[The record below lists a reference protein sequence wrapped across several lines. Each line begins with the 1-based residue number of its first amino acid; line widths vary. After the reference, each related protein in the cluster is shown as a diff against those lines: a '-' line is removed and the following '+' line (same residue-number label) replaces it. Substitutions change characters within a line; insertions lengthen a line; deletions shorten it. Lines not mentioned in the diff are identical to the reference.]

1 LRSEFRLCC
10 NTPRSDVPKC
20 GLSQHGLNRAPR
32 IAEQPGRGAADSARR
47 EHLPGAE
54 ERRTLEA

>member
-1 LRSEFRLCC
+1 LR
-10 NTPRSDVPKC
+10 N
-20 GLSQHGLNRAPR
+20 NRAVVLLIRP
-32 IAEQPGRGAADSARR
+32 AARR